1 MLNGSRSPQAPGGA
15 TPLGYSVIGFETDN
29 PGAWLM
35 HCHIVWHVE
44 GGMAL
49 QFIERPKDINAGKY
63 ANKAEF
69 KQECAAMSKYE
80 ENPANRKHPGQS
92 GLKRNVEEMFGA
104 DVVRR
109 DINRHAHRHL

>member
-1 MLNGSRSPQAPGGA
+1 MLNGSPGPAQGGG
-15 TPLGYSVIGFETDN
+15 PLGYSVIGFESDN

-49 QFIERPKDINAGKY
+49 QFIEAPESIDAGVY
-63 ANKAEF
+63 ANKPAF
-69 KQECAAMSKYE
+69 KEECAAMTKYE
-80 ENPANRKHPGQS
+80 EDPARRKHPGQS
-92 GLKRNVEEMFGA
+92 GLKRGLEGMINA

-109 DINRHAHRHL
+109 DISRHAHAHRSF